1 MNPILGV
8 VGLTQIVIYVS
19 FVSLTEMSSTLKA
32 MLSNKTIEPNDGRSP
47 CIEVTDIKYET
58 FMVRVM
64 IELTFSFMNASCFIR
79 ESITHF
85 LSLSFEGWKTLSVYT
100 GRVSIQWIAQCALV
114 TLMRQIQTHPVD
126 TIIHSQKNRAR
137 ISVLEYGLRVLGS
150 SLKVLHSFPCCSR
163 TLTHHPF
170 PTSQS
175 ER

>member
-1 MNPILGV
+1 
-8 VGLTQIVIYVS
+8 
-19 FVSLTEMSSTLKA
+19 MSSTLKA

-100 GRVSIQWIAQCALV
+100 SVYLV
-114 TLMRQIQTHPVD
+114 DSAVRFGNTYAID
-126 TIIHSQKNRAR
+126 ID
-137 ISVLEYGLRVLGS
+137 S
-150 SLKVLHSFPCCSR
+150 SS
-163 TLTHHPF
+163 
-170 PTSQS
+170 
-175 ER
+175 